1 MQSDIRRY
9 EPERLW
15 MAFSLIMAA
24 VLAAV
29 SAAVSATVLV
39 AVVVLNS
46 RPVEVD
52 TAEIVTDKSISS
64 ESSVRPGV
72 GIVKKYDSKT
82 DNSAKS
88 NSSP

>member
-1 MQSDIRRY
+1 MQSDIRWY

-15 MAFSLIMAA
+15 MAFSLIM
-24 VLAAV
+24 
-29 SAAVSATVLV
+29 ATVLV